1 MKHLVFVGLLAI
13 LIGLLLALGV
23 RALFDVDAALFFGK
37 FFAAP
42 AGLALSV
49 ILFLVYDH
57 LFPKRDT
64 GGRDR
69 PE

>member
-1 MKHLVFVGLLAI
+1 MKYLVVIVLLAI

-23 RALFDVDAALFFGK
+23 HALFGADAALLFGK

-57 LFPKRDT
+57 LFPKRET
-64 GGRDR
+64 RGQTK